1 MSKQTFAIDTGDGA
15 QLAAGISAHEI
26 DRAAQER
33 ADRLGESVWVYAEGA
48 RVASAREVKPVEIE
62 VELDSA
68 TGPRVTY
75 GEQEVEDVEAE
86 LPAGWEVDW
95 SSAHWIS
102 ALHTTPVR
110 YAAALVGD
118 KDGVLSWT
126 EAATF
131 VATYDDSDNRGDW
144 RHGACDVSV
153 QIGRAGLRWF
163 LRTRDDA
170 NGSDECDDTAYPS
183 EDAAIAA
190 AEEYAEDHH
199 EADPGEDA
207 ADYLARVR
215 AEVEAARVEA
225 TCECGEWAE
234 ERCRAVAPASEMVVV
249 DWMPGHL
256 RGTHEAAGAT
266 MRPGM
271 PGAVRA
277 RVAPACARH
286 MLEVDG
292 EWCAEVSA

>member
-1 MSKQTFAIDTGDGA
+1 MNSKTYAIDTGDGA
-15 QLAAGISAHEI
+15 QLAAGISAYEI

-48 RVASAREVKPVEIE
+48 RCGSAREVQPTEIE

-68 TGPRVTY
+68 NGPRVTY
-75 GEQEVEDVEAE
+75 GEHEIDDVEAS
-86 LPAGWEVDW
+86 LPRGWAVDW
-95 SSAHWIS
+95 SSAHQIS
-102 ALHTTPVR
+102 APGATPVR
-110 YAAALVGD
+110 YAAALTGA
-118 KDGVLSWT
+118 KGNVLSWYT
-126 EAATF
+126 EASY
-131 VATYDDSDNRGDW
+131 VATYDTDGDME
-144 RHGACDVSV
+144 GACDVRV
-153 QIGRAGLRWF
+153 EIGRAGARWY

-170 NGSDECDDTAYPS
+170 GGSDECDDTAYPS
-183 EDAAIAA
+183 EEAAIAA
-190 AEEYAEDHH
+190 AGKYADDHH

-207 ADYLARVR
+207 ADYLERVR
-215 AEVEAARVEA
+215 AEAEA

-234 ERCRAVAPASEMVVV
+234 ERCRAVAPASEMVVI

-271 PGAVRA
+271 SGAVRA
-277 RVAPACARH
+277 RVTPACARH

-292 EWCAEVSA
+292 EWCAEVSK